1 VLTDTEARPT
11 ATAAEPVTPSS
22 SPRPARPSARR
33 LLLEVVVIGVVAMAI
48 AAWLY
53 QLWKRTL
60 SVPLENVYDAR
71 QVSAS
76 IKSIIEH
83 GLFSSNTSL
92 GAPFG
97 RDRFDWPVAGELLQR
112 TTIWAMSAFTG
123 RFGVIVNAYFFLGFA
138 LVAAAAH
145 AVLRMLRFSTI
156 VAAAGALLYTFLPY
170 HFFHAEGH
178 LLRAAYFSTPVAAL
192 VILAVLDFRGC
203 LLRDPDGAVWP
214 LPALRANLHTT
225 RVLAMLGAVV
235 LIAVSETMTTF
246 FTVVVLVLAGVLVA
260 FRDRSAAILVPVGV
274 VVATLG
280 LVYAVALVP
289 NLVYWSSHGRNAEA
303 VHRVAIDQ
311 ETYGLR
317 PSQLFLPIE
326 NHRLAAFRELHKTS
340 NDQSPV
346 PSEGGQQLG
355 ILGAAGLLV
364 TLGAVLTRGVP
375 ARSRAPL
382 SDRATLLRHGGLVSL
397 LLIVVGTVSG
407 LAMLLSVAGFT
418 EVRTWNRVV
427 VLIAFFAVL
436 AVAMGLEWCT
446 TRLGPG
452 RRVLAALLAVAV
464 VGFGMWDAA
473 RPLRIDQ
480 RAQVPVN
487 EAMHSVVDRIEQQL
501 PSGAAIFQLPV
512 IPYPEYLQHYAR
524 VYDYEELLPYL
535 WSSDLRWSY
544 GATKGRP
551 EADWQQRV
559 NSTDP
564 AQSLAGLVGL
574 GFQGILM
581 DTYNYD
587 DGGAAAMASLVPILG
602 QPTIVGGPEGRFRFW
617 DLRGYQEQAGLSD
630 AAVRDAA
637 RALVGPLLAR
647 LPARSG

>member
-1 VLTDTEARPT
+1 
-11 ATAAEPVTPSS
+11 
-22 SPRPARPSARR
+22 
-33 LLLEVVVIGVVAMAI
+33 MAI

-112 TTIWAMSAFTG
+112 TFLWGMSAVTG

-156 VAAAGALLYTFLPY
+156 VAAAGALLYAFLPY

-225 RVLAMLGAVV
+225 RAGAMLAAVV

-246 FTVVVLVLAGVLVA
+246 FTVVVLVLAGILVA
-260 FRDRSAAILVPVGV
+260 CRDRSAAILVPVGA

-280 LVYAVALVP
+280 LVYAIALVP
-289 NLVYWSSHGRNAEA
+289 NLVYWSSHGRNPEA
-303 VHRVAIDQ
+303 LHRVAIDQ

-326 NHRLAAFRELHKTS
+326 NHRLAALRELQRKS

-364 TLGAVLTRGVP
+364 ALGAVLTRGVP
-375 ARSRAPL
+375 ARSRAAL

-436 AVAMGLEWCT
+436 AVAIGLEWCVA
-446 TRLGPG
+446 RLGPG
-452 RRVLAALLAVAV
+452 RRVVAAVLAVAV
-464 VGFGMWDAA
+464 VGFGLWDAA

-480 RAQVPVN
+480 HEQVPVN
-487 EAMHSVVDRIEQQL
+487 EAMHSVVARIEHEL
-501 PSGAAIFQLPV
+501 PSGAAVFQLPV

-535 WSSDLRWSY
+535 WSTDLRWSY

-551 EADWQQRV
+551 EADWQQQV

-574 GFQGILM
+574 GFDGILM

-587 DGGAAAMASLVPILG
+587 DGGAAAMASLVPRLG
-602 QPTIVGGPEGRFRFW
+602 PPSIVGGPEGRFRFW
-617 DLRGYQEQAGLSD
+617 DLRGYQASAGLSD
-630 AAVRDAA
+630 AAVRNAA
-637 RALVGPLLAR
+637 RTLVGPLLDR
-647 LPARSG
+647 LPARTG